1 MLSFICSPLVCQ
13 ELFKWCTAVINCI
26 SFVFTPELDG
36 SIQCFPILVLSETP
50 NSIFPYLLELW
61 DLLSH
66 IAQVAELLKLQSR
79 PAATSFV
86 DLDLNPSQSEK
97 SLTSPK
103 KLSIE
108 VISSV
113 EYVGYKTQRAL
124 QSFVLLP

>member
-1 MLSFICSPLVCQ
+1 M
-13 ELFKWCTAVINCI
+13 
-26 SFVFTPELDG
+26 
-36 SIQCFPILVLSETP
+36 
-50 NSIFPYLLELW
+50 FPYFGLVRNSKQYLSLPQILLELW

-97 SLTSPK
+97 PLTSPK

-108 VISSV
+108 VTSSV
-113 EYVGYKTQRAL
+113 EYVDYKTQRAL